1 MDKSITSHMRLGL
14 VHFMA
19 FPELAG
25 GNGPWAETVEIIA
38 RDNMFSAIEITHI
51 NDDAQRERV
60 RDTCAL
66 AGLSVGFG
74 AHPIILGGGLDLN
87 ALEERARASAVARMT
102 ELIDEAIYMNAESFV
117 VLSGKDPGPDQR
129 SEAIGALVTSLAELC
144 AYSAGKDG
152 PKIIAEVFDCA
163 VDKCCLL
170 GPAPLAA
177 QVAEKVTEEEPNFG
191 LLVDLSHIPIL
202 GESPA
207 QAIEPVVGHL
217 ASIHLGNAVL
227 TKGMPAY
234 GDNHPAFGTPGSV
247 NGLPQMTDFLATL
260 FKVGFLA
267 PGKRPMVSF
276 EVKPMEGQDPLMV
289 LAGSKR
295 MLQAAWASL

>member
-19 FPELAG
+19 FPQLAG
-25 GNGPWAETVEIIA
+25 GDGPWAETVEIIA

-51 NDDAQRERV
+51 NDDAERERV

-129 SEAIGALVTSLAELC
+129 TEAIGALVTSLAELC

-152 PKIIAEVFDCA
+152 PKIVAEVFDCA

-247 NGLPQMTDFLATL
+247 NELPQMTDFLATL